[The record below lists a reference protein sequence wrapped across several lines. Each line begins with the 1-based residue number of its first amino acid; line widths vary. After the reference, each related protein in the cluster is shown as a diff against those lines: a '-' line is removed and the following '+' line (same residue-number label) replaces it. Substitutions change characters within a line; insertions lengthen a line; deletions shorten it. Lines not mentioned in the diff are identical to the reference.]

1 MKSITVFILSVVAL
15 PAQSAI
21 VGLVKDIYGHTTN
34 TTEIVA
40 TDVIDGKSFEK
51 RFFFPAKQRLLLINF
66 LFQVWLKCPALYR
79 KICQVYQVCGT
90 N

>member
-1 MKSITVFILSVVAL
+1 MKSTISAFFILGVLAL
-15 PAQSAI
+15 PAQPAI

-51 RFFFPAKQRLLLINF
+51 KNLVTNDHFVLNF
-66 LFQVWLKCPALYR
+66 HFQVWLKCPALYR